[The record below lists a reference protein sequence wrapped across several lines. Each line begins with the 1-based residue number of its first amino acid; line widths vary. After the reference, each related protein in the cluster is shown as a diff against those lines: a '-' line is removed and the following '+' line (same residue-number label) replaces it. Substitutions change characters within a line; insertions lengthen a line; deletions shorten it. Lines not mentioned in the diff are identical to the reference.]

1 MPCNAVRSCS
11 RAVAP
16 AIYGGFQIA
25 LATPSGQWITQR
37 VNIPEGTQC
46 VLFIP
51 DEEMSTT
58 EARKALPESL
68 SYADAIHNISRASM
82 LVNCFA
88 TGQFD
93 PLRYAMQD
101 KLHQQYRS
109 HMFPFEPIIKVALE
123 AGAHGAY
130 LSGAGPT
137 VLAITGGSGRANVG
151 DDTMSHFLAEAVSE
165 AMIRALPPHGTAIQ
179 PAPVPHSTRP
189 ALPPSRLAS
198 IPPCAHGH
206 SLVCSVPQ
214 ARRAI
219 AASVAPRTSPPPP
232 RWASSPQASPSRAC
246 GSGRSRSTA
255 RLLATRKSPFRKTEG
270 RPLCAGASGRPQ

>member
-1 MPCNAVRSCS
+1 
-11 RAVAP
+11 
-16 AIYGGFQIA
+16 
-25 LATPSGQWITQR
+25 
-37 VNIPEGTQC
+37 

-51 DEEMSTT
+51 DDEMSTT

-151 DDTMSHFLAEAVSE
+151 DDTMSHFLAEATAD
-165 AMIRALPPHGTAIQ
+165 AMIRAPPPSPSLPLSPQLPPFP
-179 PAPVPHSTRP
+179 PAAPYSTPHRTCTEPTTPRTRP
-189 ALPPSRLAS
+189 APALPLSRLR
-198 IPPCAHGH
+198 PRH
-206 SLVCSVPQ
+206 SLACSLLQ
-214 ARRAI
+214 ARRATV
-219 AASVAPRTSPPPP
+219 ASAAPRTSPPPP
-232 RWASSPQASPSRAC
+232 RWASSPQASPSRVCA
-246 GSGRSRSTA
+246 SGQSPSTA
-255 RLLATRKSPFRKTEG
+255 RPSATRRSPS
-270 RPLCAGASGRPQ
+270 GAK